1 MKTIWDL
8 FIGFIL
14 VVSCSVTPYHIAF
27 YDYEESIGIWK
38 ALNYIFDIAFGID
51 LILQFFSAYY
61 DEDFYIID
69 ELKIIAMN
77 YLQGW
82 FIIDITAIFPF
93 DLLHGKSDD
102 ASVSSV
108 IRVARIGRMW
118 RLIKLTRLIRFVKIV
133 K

>member
-1 MKTIWDL
+1 MKTFWDL

-27 YDYEESIGIWK
+27 YDLDESIGIWK
-38 ALNYIFDIAFGID
+38 VLNYSFDIAFGID
-51 LILQFFSAYY
+51 LILQFLSAFY
-61 DEDFYIID
+61 DDDFYIID
-69 ELKIIAMN
+69 DIKIIAMN

-82 FIIDITAIFPF
+82 FIIDVTAIFPF
-93 DLLHGKSDD
+93 DIFQGNSED

-108 IRVARIGRMW
+108 IRIARISRMW